1 MGTAPMQSKGIHT
14 KGAKTDDTRV
24 RRALRERSLRS
35 MGWPRIPGG
44 DESDEEDRL
53 VRFDCQ
59 IRIYQVLLA
68 VVLLKKFA
76 RREGK
81 KVPDGLFQRL
91 NTGVPARYFREKITV
106 GW

>member
-1 MGTAPMQSKGIHT
+1 
-14 KGAKTDDTRV
+14 
-24 RRALRERSLRS
+24 
-35 MGWPRIPGG
+35 
-44 DESDEEDRL
+44 
-53 VRFDCQ
+53 
-59 IRIYQVLLA
+59 LLA

>member
-1 MGTAPMQSKGIHT
+1 MQTRGVRT
-14 KGAKTDDTRV
+14 RGAKKTTQKSGELSGS
-24 RRALRERSLRS
+24 ALYGRW
-35 MGWPRIPGG
+35 GWPRIPGG